1 MENSKYVVFEIL
13 GVKKDDRQNSFV
25 FDKDAECI
33 INNDKYISK
42 IQVSSD
48 ISKAIFIYM
57 IHLRFQKI
65 MFWE

>member
-33 INNDKYISK
+33 INNDKYIAK
-42 IQVSSD
+42 YKYRQ
-48 ISKAIFIYM
+48 ISVKLSFIYM